1 MLIMLQLY
9 MCNIPS
15 SQSGLKKKKTRH
27 GSQNLQLISARSL
40 QVESAGCQ
48 NYFHIGLNVR
58 APVSEGWKGDDGE
71 KFWKSGVD
79 MTEKQQPECWNWGY

>member
-15 SQSGLKKKKTRH
+15 SQSGLKKKTRH